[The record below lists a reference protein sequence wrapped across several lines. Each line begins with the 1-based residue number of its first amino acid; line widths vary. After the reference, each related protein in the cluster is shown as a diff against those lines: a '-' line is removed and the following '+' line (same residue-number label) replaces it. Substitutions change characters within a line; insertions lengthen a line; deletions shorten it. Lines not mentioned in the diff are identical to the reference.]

1 MSVDELIR
9 AELESA
15 VSTVPGASPARLDV
29 VEGRGRRRR
38 VVARVG
44 AAASGVAVFIAVVG
58 VTLAVTRTD
67 STPDVTDSTV
77 ATVPSMPA
85 TDSAVTLGV
94 GHVWP
99 EHPRDLAPVDLAA
112 EFASEVLGW
121 HDASVS
127 TQLNLV
133 QSGPVWV
140 TINHPDGSKR
150 LPGIPVLTVPVDGG
164 RVAIQIGDG
173 GLSVT
178 SDDTEDPATVQIR
191 PARVPLAVTLEA
203 LVRTEDSDELFHL
216 EADAADLIEL
226 GVSTADAI
234 TVQTVLVLYR
244 DGDGQVIDAVGGHF
258 TGSDTYEASET
269 LTTYA
274 IGETVL
280 IKTDCPVADEILR
293 SDIGDG
299 LPKKGQTDKDRV
311 DAVFAE
317 TKNDLIDTFD
327 AIDARVIPRNGQ
339 VWDGPGNG
347 TYTIEDVPD
356 YQIRVTLGPDAPCPQ
371 APQSWNGIPVV
382 FFRE

>member
-15 VSTVPGASPARLDV
+15 VSTVPLASPARLDV

-44 AAASGVAVFIAVVG
+44 AVASGVAVFVAVVG
-58 VTLAVTRTD
+58 LTLMVTRTD
-67 STPDVTDSTV
+67 STPDVTDST
-77 ATVPSMPA
+77 ATSMPA

-99 EHPRDLAPVDLAA
+99 ERPRTLTPVDLGAA
-112 EFASEVLGW
+112 FASEVLGW
-121 HDASVS
+121 DNVSVTS
-127 TQLNLV
+127 DPGVEL
-133 QSGPVWV
+133 SGPVWV
-140 TINHPDGSKR
+140 TINHQDTSSELAG
-150 LPGIPVLTVPVDGG
+150 LFVLTVPVDGG
-164 RVAIQIGDG
+164 RVAIQIGNG
-173 GLSVT
+173 ELSVT
-178 SDDTEDPATVQIR
+178 SEDTEGSGTVQIR

-203 LVRTEDSDELFHL
+203 LVRIEDSDELVHL

-226 GVSTADAI
+226 GVSTADAS
-234 TVQTVLVLYR
+234 TVQTVLILYR

-258 TGSDTYEASET
+258 TRSDTSDTSET

-280 IKTDCPVADEILR
+280 IETDCPVADEILR

-299 LPKKGQTDKDRV
+299 LPRKGQTDKERV
-311 DAVFAE
+311 DEVLAE
-317 TKNDLIDTFD
+317 TKDDLIDTFE
-327 AIDARVIPRNGQ
+327 AIDAKVIPRNGQ

-356 YQIRVTLGPDAPCPQ
+356 YQIRVTLGPEAPCPQ

>member
-1 MSVDELIR
+1 MSIDELIK

-15 VSTVPGASPARLDV
+15 VSTVPVASPARLDI
-29 VEGRGRRRR
+29 VESRGRRRR
-38 VVARVG
+38 VAARVG

-58 VTLAVTRTD
+58 VTWMVTRTD

-77 ATVPSMPA
+77 TSTPA
-85 TDSAVTLGV
+85 TDSAITLGV

-99 EHPRDLAPVDLAA
+99 ERARDLAPVDLAA

-121 HDASVS
+121 HDASIS
-127 TQLNLV
+127 AQLNLV

-140 TINHPDGSKR
+140 TINHPDGSEQ
-150 LPGIPVLTVPVDGG
+150 LPGIPVLTVPIDGG
-164 RVAIQIGDG
+164 RVAIQIGEG

-178 SDDTEDPATVQIR
+178 SEDTEGSGTVQIR

-203 LVRTEDSDELFHL
+203 LVRIEDSDELIHL

-226 GVSTADAI
+226 GVSTADAS

-258 TGSDTYEASET
+258 TGSDTNETSET
-269 LTTYA
+269 PTTYA

-280 IKTDCPVADEILR
+280 IQTDCPIADEILR

-299 LPKKGQTDKDRV
+299 LPKKGQTDKERV
-311 DAVFAE
+311 DTIFAE
-317 TKNDLIDTFD
+317 TKDDLIDTFE

-347 TYTIEDVPD
+347 TYTIQDVPD